1 VLIPLDYYRILGLP
15 IQATAEQIQQSYR
28 DRSRQLPRRDYS
40 EAAVEGRKQL
50 IDEAYTVLADAESRA
65 RYDSLFLS
73 KTYEETDL
81 AEDSERLDSAS
92 SASST
97 SEELSASPQGDRNG
111 MTPIAPPRISQSPS
125 LEIETHQLVGA
136 LAILLELGEYDLV
149 LKLGRPHL
157 SQRPTDPSSVVG
169 ESVLRS
175 DIVLTVAVAYL
186 EMGREQ
192 WQQRQYEN
200 AASSLEAGQ
209 ALLLRE
215 GLFPQV
221 RGEMQ
226 NDLQKLRPYRI
237 LELLALPLDEESL
250 RQRGLELLREMLQE
264 RGGVDGTH
272 DDGSGLNVNDFL
284 RFIQQLRQYTTAAEQ
299 QLLFELE
306 ARRPSAVATYLAVY
320 ALMGRG
326 FAQRQPGLIYRAKL
340 LLVQL
345 GRRQDVHLE
354 QAVCALLLGQ
364 TEQASRAL
372 ELSQEDEPIRLIQE
386 HSQGSPDLL
395 PGLCLYGERWLQE
408 EVFPHFRDLTHL
420 TASLKD
426 YFADPRVQTHLEN
439 LPPENEDSAQWVVSA
454 TQTALPPPTDS
465 MPVLAGA
472 NGLDYS
478 RDQMSN
484 HASPSTSPST
494 SHWARSPQ
502 SSAMTGQTTGST
514 GRSSPSWELSPSQ
527 NAGSLGRTSVS
538 TPRFPGANPF
548 ATPDAMTS
556 SPSASRSRRRRRR
569 DSVSSTRSA
578 TSARRGGVKLDRLL
592 VLIGG
597 GLLALVLLWI
607 VLSSLLSGL
616 AALLGISGPQLR
628 DNGADV
634 SLSEPLFEL
643 PEPEPALD
651 TDAPLSREV
660 AEATIERW
668 LSVKSQAVGP
678 DHNLDGLAT
687 ALTGPALS
695 EWQRRAE
702 NARRNGWYWQYDEH
716 QVTVESLEL
725 ANETS
730 DEAQVEAMVQEV
742 GTLYEGG
749 QATNSTGSGSLT
761 VVYQLLRVDGEWK
774 IEDWSLR

>member
-1 VLIPLDYYRILGLP
+1 MLIPLDYYRILGLP

-28 DRSRQLPRRDYS
+28 DRSRQLPRREYS
-40 EAAVEGRKQL
+40 EAAIEGRKQL
-50 IDEAYTVLADAESRA
+50 IDEAYSVLADAESRA

-73 KTYEETDL
+73 KTYDESDL
-81 AEDSERLDSAS
+81 ADDADDSDHLDSAS
-92 SASST
+92 
-97 SEELSASPQGDRNG
+97 EELSVSPQGDRNG

-136 LAILLELGEYDLV
+136 LAILLELGEYDRV
-149 LKLGRPHL
+149 LTLGRPHL
-157 SQRPTDPSSVVG
+157 SQRTSDSRVAG
-169 ESVLRS
+169 ETVFRS
-175 DIVLTVAVAYL
+175 DIALTVAVAYL

-237 LELLALPLDEESL
+237 LELLALPLDEETL

-264 RGGVDGTH
+264 RGGVDGTG
-272 DDGSGLNVNDFL
+272 DDGSGLDVDDFL

-320 ALMGRG
+320 ALIGRG

-372 ELSQEDEPIRLIQE
+372 ELSQEDEPIRFIQE

-395 PGLCLYGERWLQE
+395 PGLCLYGERWLQD
-408 EVFPHFRDLTHL
+408 EVFPHFRDLTSL

-439 LPPENEDSAQWVVSA
+439 LPPESEDSAQWVVSA

-472 NGLDYS
+472 NALDYS
-478 RDQMSN
+478 PSQGDEGTTQKTS
-484 HASPSTSPST
+484 HSASDGAT
-494 SHWARSPQ
+494 HWARSPQ
-502 SSAMTGQTTGST
+502 SSQTTGSIS
-514 GRSSPSWELSPSQ
+514 RSRPSWDLSPSQ

-548 ATPDAMTS
+548 APPDPMTP
-556 SPSASRSRRRRRR
+556 SPSASGPRRRRRR
-569 DSVSSTRSA
+569 DSVSSTRPS
-578 TSARRGGVKLDRLL
+578 TRSRRGGVKLDRLL
-592 VLIGG
+592 ILMGG

-607 VLSSLLSGL
+607 VLSSLLGGL
-616 AALLGISGPQLR
+616 AALLGISGPQLD

-643 PEPEPALD
+643 PDPEPAPD
-651 TDAPLSREV
+651 ADAPLSREV
-660 AEATIERW
+660 AETTIERW
-668 LSVKSQAVGP
+668 LSVKSEAVGP

-702 NARRNGWYWQYDEH
+702 EARRDGWYWQYDQHE
-716 QVTVESLEL
+716 VTVQSVEL
-725 ANETS
+725 ADETS
-730 DEAQVEAMVQEV
+730 DQAQVEAIVQEV

-749 QATNSTGSGSLT
+749 QTINSTGSDPLT
-761 VVYQLLRVDGEWK
+761 VLYTLVRVDGEWK

>member
-1 VLIPLDYYRILGLP
+1 MLIPLDYYRILGLP

-28 DRSRQLPRRDYS
+28 DRSRQLPRREYS

-73 KTYEETDL
+73 KTYDETDL
-81 AEDSERLDSAS
+81 AEDPERLDSAS
-92 SASST
+92 SASEDLS
-97 SEELSASPQGDRNG
+97 ELSASPQGDRNG

-157 SQRPTDPSSVVG
+157 SQRPPDSSIAG
-169 ESVLRS
+169 ETVFRS

-264 RGGVDGTH
+264 RGGVDGTQ
-272 DDGSGLNVNDFL
+272 DDGSGLNVDDFL

-320 ALMGRG
+320 ALIGRG

-408 EVFPHFRDLTHL
+408 EVFPHFRDLNHL

-439 LPPENEDSAQWVVSA
+439 LPAENEDSAQWVVSA

-478 RDQMSN
+478 PSQLSN
-484 HASPSTSPST
+484 HAGHSTSHST
-494 SHWARSPQ
+494 SHWGRSPQ
-502 SSAMTGQTTGST
+502 SSALTGPTTGST
-514 GRSSPSWELSPSQ
+514 GRSSPSWDLSPSH
-527 NAGSLGRTSVS
+527 NGGSLGRTSVS

-548 ATPDAMTS
+548 TTPDTMTS
-556 SPSASRSRRRRRR
+556 SPSTSGPRRRRRR
-569 DSVSSTRSA
+569 DSVSSTRSS
-578 TSARRGGVKLDRLL
+578 TSVRRGGVKLDRLL

-616 AALLGISGPQLR
+616 AALLGISGPQLS

-643 PEPEPALD
+643 PEPEPAPAP
-651 TDAPLSREV
+651 DAPLSREV

-668 LSVKSQAVGP
+668 LSVKSEAVGP

-702 NARRNGWYWQYDEH
+702 NARRNGWYWQYDQH
-716 QVTVESLEL
+716 QVTVQSVEL
-725 ANETS
+725 ADETS
-730 DEAQVEAMVQEV
+730 DEAEVEATVQEV
-742 GTLYEGG
+742 GTLYEGE
-749 QATNSTGSGSLT
+749 QAINSTGSDPLT

-774 IEDWSLR
+774 IEDWSVR

>member
-1 VLIPLDYYRILGLP
+1 MLIPLDYYRILGLP

-28 DRSRQLPRRDYS
+28 DRSRQLPRREYS

-73 KTYEETDL
+73 KTYDETDL
-81 AEDSERLDSAS
+81 ADDADSLDLAPE
-92 SASST
+92 A
-97 SEELSASPQGDRNG
+97 LSASPQGDRNG
-111 MTPIAPPRISQSPS
+111 MTPIAPPPVSQSPS
-125 LEIETHQLVGA
+125 LEIEPHQLVGA

-157 SQRPTDPSSVVG
+157 SQRPPDSRVASETVF
-169 ESVLRS
+169 RS

-272 DDGSGLNVNDFL
+272 DDGSGLDVDDFL

-320 ALMGRG
+320 ALIGRG

-372 ELSQEDEPIRLIQE
+372 ELSQEDEPIRVIQE

-395 PGLCLYGERWLQE
+395 PGLCLYGERWLQD
-408 EVFPHFRDLTHL
+408 EVFPHCRDLTRL

-439 LPPENEDSAQWVVSA
+439 LPPESEDSAQWVVSA

-472 NGLDYS
+472 NALNY
-478 RDQMSN
+478 
-484 HASPSTSPST
+484 SPSHISKNAT
-494 SHWARSPQ
+494 HWARSPQ
-502 SSAMTGQTTGST
+502 SSSATGPIS
-514 GRSSPSWELSPSQ
+514 RSSPSWDLSPSQ
-527 NAGSLGRTSVS
+527 NASSLGRTSVS

-548 ATPDAMTS
+548 TAPDPMNS
-556 SPSASRSRRRRRR
+556 SPSASGSRRRRRR
-569 DSVSSTRSA
+569 DSVSSTSPS
-578 TSARRGGVKLDRLL
+578 TRRGGVKLDRLL
-592 VLIGG
+592 ILIGG
-597 GLLALVLLWI
+597 GLLALVVLWI

-616 AALLGISGPQLR
+616 AALLGISGPQLNG
-628 DNGADV
+628 NGADV

-651 TDAPLSREV
+651 ADAPLSRAV
-660 AEATIERW
+660 AEATIQRW
-668 LSVKSQAVGP
+668 LSVKSEAVGP

-687 ALTGPALS
+687 ALTGPALT

-702 NARRNGWYWQYDEH
+702 EAQRSGWYWQYDQHE
-716 QVTVESLEL
+716 VTVQSVEL

-730 DEAQVEAMVQEV
+730 DQAQVEATVQEV

-749 QATNSTGSGSLT
+749 QAINSTGSDPLT
-761 VVYQLLRVDGEWK
+761 VIYTLVRVDGEWK
-774 IEDWSLR
+774 IEDWSVR